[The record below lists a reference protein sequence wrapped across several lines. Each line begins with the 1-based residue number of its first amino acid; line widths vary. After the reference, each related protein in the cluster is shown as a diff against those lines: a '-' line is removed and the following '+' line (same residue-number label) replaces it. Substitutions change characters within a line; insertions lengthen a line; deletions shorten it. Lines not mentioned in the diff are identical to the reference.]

1 MKIAYTGTPGEL
13 LPTQKAKLEAKLQKC
28 VKMLEG
34 RGERDVHVIFS
45 RQRHLHKVEI
55 TTHAYDHALVGA
67 GSESEL
73 ALAMSEAIEK
83 LQTQVIRMREKYR
96 DGNRIKD
103 KAAVPVK
110 AGSRSEKSKPEKSK
124 KAAKPNK
131 SVAPKIPRVFP
142 VEIQDGRKPMTLEEA
157 MLEIGATD
165 AYLTFR
171 DARTDKQSVLLR
183 RPDGH
188 FDLIEG

>member
-13 LPTQKAKLEAKLQKC
+13 LPKQKAKLEAKLQKC

-55 TTHAYDHALVGA
+55 TTHAYDHALAGA
-67 GSESEL
+67 GSESDL
-73 ALAMSEAIEK
+73 ALAMSVAIEK
-83 LQTQVIRMREKYR
+83 LETQVIRMREKFR
-96 DGNRIKD
+96 DGHRNKD

-110 AGSRSEKSKPEKSK
+110 ATPEPEKSK
-124 KAAKPNK
+124 KAVKPNK
-131 SVAPKIPRVFP
+131 SGAPKIPRVFP
-142 VEIQDGRKPMTLEEA
+142 VEKQDGRKPMTLEEA